1 MMILPYKKQV
11 VNEFGEKARKSM
23 AAVHSLRRGTGA
35 RTVTSFPAHIH
46 STKVKIA
53 IAEAIWYNISVKITP
68 DSVFF
73 TQDVFAAGRLQTSC
87 DRIGEYRQ
95 FQSPYT

>member
-1 MMILPYKKQV
+1 
-11 VNEFGEKARKSM
+11 M

-53 IAEAIWYNISVKITP
+53 ITEAIWYNIRVKKRPIA
-68 DSVFF
+68 FF
-73 TQDVFAAGRLQTSC
+73 TPDVFAAGRLQTSC